1 MSWIV
6 RRPIFV
12 AVMFIMVSLFGLVS
26 FFRLPIDMMPEI
38 EPPVLSL
45 ITIYPGASAGDVE
58 QKVTENLEEALGGLA
73 GVEEIRSASR
83 ENLSLVTLKF
93 AFGADLDQAANDIRQ
108 SVEFVRQQ
116 LPADIEDPRIFKF
129 DTSKF
134 PIMVFAVTSSVS
146 DIRLQQQLVDDLI
159 LEPIRHVK
167 GVGQV
172 MVFNAPP
179 VIVRVDVYRDRLLAH
194 GLTITEIVRVIGS
207 ENMTVPV
214 GSVDVGAMEF
224 AVRMPNEAQSI
235 DELGELVITRDRDGA
250 PVRLHTLAS
259 ISEGMNDTTELAT
272 VDGKIVI
279 VGGIMKMSGE
289 NSIEVAEAAKKKL
302 EAVQDRLPEGMGIT
316 TVTDTSEFV
325 VDMIGNLQRTVAI
338 GGGLV
343 VLVAFMFLRRLR
355 PSLIVATTIPASMI
369 VTFLMLYVAG
379 MTLNV
384 ITLMAMALA
393 IGMVVDN
400 GIVVLENITRLVDE
414 GMDPYEAAAS
424 GTKEVGGALLAS
436 TSTTLVI
443 FAPLVFISGLI
454 GIMFGQLA
462 YVMIV
467 TIAGSLVV
475 SLTLTP
481 VLAAMLVTRREGEN
495 TGWVF
500 ERLESTYRWI
510 LGFSLRHTWMVFAA
524 SGLSILLTGLLVLTV
539 PTDFMPKQDSGEFQ
553 IVLELPVGTN
563 LDATADVSQRVIDS
577 LEQEP
582 EVRLI
587 YTRAGTSASGMGAI
601 TGGKEGANVATVTVK
616 LVSANDRSRSDEQIA
631 RSVLDRVGPM
641 PEVVNVEINLGS
653 TMNRMLGMGGKPV
666 TVEVVGS
673 DFEDLQETARQLR
686 TQIAAVD
693 GTVDVSADILQTRP
707 EVRLELSRELAGRAG
722 VPFALAGGEMR
733 AALTGMNAG
742 RYMGGNDPKDII
754 VRLSPEDRDDINE
767 LFEVPVR
774 SMSGSLI
781 ALGDVLTESEGEAA
795 IEIKRVDKQRVVTV
809 SAGIEGRALGDV
821 AADVDAILS
830 SFETPPGTSV
840 GYGGTVEEQRES
852 FRSMFLL
859 MGLGMVLVYLVMA
872 AQFESWLDPFVIL
885 FSIPFA
891 VTGAFFALAITRTT
905 LSVTAFLGLII
916 LIGVVVNNAIVL
928 VDYVK
933 LLQSQGM
940 ERRAAL
946 ITGGSRRLRPVLMTT
961 MTTVGGMFPLALATG
976 RGAEMWGPMGRTA
989 LGGLVMSTVVTLI
1002 LVPVAYS
1009 VADGLRDWV
1018 TKRRGVEGRIDA
1030 EAELAG
1036 TNVGSFAGPET
1047 RRTT

>member
-1 MSWIV
+1 MNWIV

-12 AVMFIMVSLFGLVS
+12 AVIFIMVSLFGLVS
-26 FFRLPIDMMPEI
+26 FSRLPIDMMPEI
-38 EPPVLSL
+38 EPPVLSV

-58 QKVTENLEEALGGLA
+58 QKVTENLEEALGGMA

-93 AFGADLDQAANDIRQ
+93 AFGSDLDQAANDIRQ
-108 SVEFVRQQ
+108 SVEFVRNQ
-116 LPADIEDPRIFKF
+116 LPKDIEDPRIFKF

-146 DIRLQQQLVDDLI
+146 DIRLQQALVDDLV

-179 VIVRVDVYRDRLLAH
+179 LIVRVDVYRDRLLAH
-194 GLTITEIVRVIGS
+194 GITMTEIVRVIGS

-214 GSVDVGAMEF
+214 GSVNVGAMEF
-224 AVRMPNEAQSI
+224 AVRMPNEAESMEEFGAI
-235 DELGELVITRDRDGA
+235 VLTRDRDGT
-250 PVRLHTLAS
+250 PVRLHDVAS
-259 ISEGMNDTTELAT
+259 LSEGINDTTELAT

-289 NSIEVAEAAKKKL
+289 NSIEVAEAAKAKL
-302 EAVQDRLPEGMGIT
+302 VAVQDKLPEGMEIT

-343 VLVAFMFLRRLR
+343 VLVAFLFLRRVR

-369 VTFLMLYVAG
+369 VTFLMLYLAG

-414 GMDPYEAAAS
+414 GMDPTEAAAA

-481 VLAAMLVTRREGEN
+481 VLAALLVKKRDGDQV
-495 TGWVF
+495 GAVF
-500 ERLESTYRWI
+500 TRLEAAYRWA
-510 LGFSLRHTWMVFAA
+510 LGFSLRHSWMVFAA
-524 SGLSILLTGLLVLTV
+524 SAASIVLTGLLILTV

-553 IVLELPVGTN
+553 IALELPVGTN
-563 LDATADVSQRVIDS
+563 LDTTADVAQRVIDS
-577 LEQEP
+577 LNQEP

-587 YTRAGTSASGMGAI
+587 YTRAGTSSSGMGAL
-601 TGGKEGANVATVTVK
+601 TGGKEGSNVATVTVK
-616 LVSANDRSRSDEQIA
+616 LVSANDRSRSDAQVA
-631 RSVLDRVGPM
+631 RSALDRVGPM
-641 PEVVNVEINLGS
+641 PEVVNVEISLGS
-653 TMNRMLGMGGKPV
+653 TMNRMLGMAGKPV
-666 TVEVVGS
+666 TVEVVGN
-673 DFEDLQETARQLR
+673 DFGDLQEAARQLR
-686 TQIAAVD
+686 TQISAVD
-693 GTVDVSADILQTRP
+693 GTVDVAADILQTRP
-707 EVRLELSRELAGRAG
+707 EVRLQLSKELAGRAG

-733 AALTGMNAG
+733 AALTGLSAG
-742 RYMGGNDPKDII
+742 RYTGGSEPRDIV
-754 VRLSPEDRDDINE
+754 VRLAPEDRDEIDE
-767 LFEVPVR
+767 LFKVPVR

-781 ALGDVLTESEGEAA
+781 ALGDVLTETEGEAA
-795 IEIKRVDKQRVVTV
+795 IEIKRVDKQRIVTV

-821 AADVDAILS
+821 AAEVDDILD
-830 SFETPPGTSV
+830 SFEAPPGTIV
-840 GYGGTVEEQRES
+840 RYGGAVEEQRES
-852 FRSMFLL
+852 FKSMFLL

-933 LLQSQGM
+933 LLQSRGM
-940 ERRAAL
+940 ERTDAL

-961 MTTVGGMFPLALATG
+961 MTTVGGMFPLALASG

-1009 VADGLRDWV
+1009 VADRFRDWLANRGKVVV
-1018 TKRRGVEGRIDA
+1018 TRLDLA
-1030 EAELAG
+1030 EQPVKTFDKAG
-1036 TNVGSFAGPET
+1036 K
-1047 RRTT
+1047 

>member
-12 AVMFIMVSLFGLVS
+12 AVIFIMVSLFGLVS
-26 FFRLPIDMMPEI
+26 FSRLPIDMMPEI
-38 EPPVLSL
+38 EPPVLSV

-93 AFGADLDQAANDIRQ
+93 AFGSDLDQAANDIRQ
-108 SVEFVRQQ
+108 SVEFVRNQ
-116 LPADIEDPRIFKF
+116 LPKDIEDPRIFKF

-146 DIRLQQQLVDDLI
+146 DIRLEQQLVDDLI

-179 VIVRVDVYRDRLLAH
+179 LVVRVDVFRDRLLAH
-194 GLTITEIVRVIGS
+194 GLTMTEIVRVIGS

-235 DELGELVITRDRDGA
+235 EELGAIVLTRDRDGT
-250 PVRLHTLAS
+250 PVHLDDLAS
-259 ISEGMNDTTELAT
+259 LSEGINDSTELAT
-272 VDGKIVI
+272 VDGKVVV

-289 NSIEVAEAAKKKL
+289 NSIEVAEAAKAKL
-302 EAVQDRLPEGMGIT
+302 AAVQDRLPEGMDIT
-316 TVTDTSEFV
+316 IVTDTSEFV
-325 VDMIGNLQRTVAI
+325 VDMIGNLKRTVAI
-338 GGGLV
+338 GGVLV
-343 VLVAFMFLRRLR
+343 VLVAILFLRRLR

-369 VTFLMLYVAG
+369 VTFLMLYLAG

-414 GMDPYEAAAS
+414 GMDPYEAAAD

-443 FAPLVFISGLI
+443 FAPLVFITGLI

-481 VLAAMLVTRREGEN
+481 VLAALLVKRHKGET
-495 TGWVF
+495 TGRVF
-500 ERLESTYRWI
+500 SRLESIYRWS

-524 SGLSILLTGLLVLTV
+524 SAGSIVLTGLLVLTV

-553 IVLELPVGTN
+553 ITLELPVGTN
-563 LDATADVSQRVIDS
+563 LDTTADVAQRVIDS
-577 LEQEP
+577 LNEEP
-582 EVRLI
+582 EVELI
-587 YTRAGTSASGMGAI
+587 YTRAGTSSSGMGAL

-616 LVSANDRSRSDEQIA
+616 LVSANYRSRSDEQIA
-631 RSVLDRVGPM
+631 RSVLDRIGPM

-653 TMNRMLGMGGKPV
+653 TMNRMLGLGGKPV
-666 TVEVVGS
+666 SVEVVGN
-673 DFEDLQETARQLR
+673 DFTDLQQVARELR
-686 TQIAAVD
+686 TQIAAID
-693 GTVDVSADILQTRP
+693 GTVDVAADILQTRP
-707 EVRLELSRELAGRAG
+707 EVRLGLSRELAGRAG

-733 AALTGMNAG
+733 AALTGMTAG
-742 RYMGGNDPKDII
+742 RYTGGSEPKDIV
-754 VRLSPEDRDDINE
+754 VRLALEDRDEIDE
-767 LFEVPVR
+767 LFQVPVR

-781 ALGDVLTESEGEAA
+781 ALGDVLTETEGEAA
-795 IEIKRVDKQRVVTV
+795 IEIKRVDKQRIVTV

-821 AADVDAILS
+821 AAEVDDILN
-830 SFETPPGTSV
+830 SFEAPAGTIV
-840 GYGGTVEEQRES
+840 RYGGAVEEQRES
-852 FRSMFLL
+852 FKSMFLL
-859 MGLGMVLVYLVMA
+859 MGLGMLLVYLVMA
-872 AQFESWLDPFVIL
+872 AQFESWLDPVVIL

-933 LLQSQGM
+933 LLQSRGM
-940 ERRAAL
+940 DRTEAL
-946 ITGGSRRLRPVLMTT
+946 VTGGSRRLRPVLMTT
-961 MTTVGGMFPLALATG
+961 MTTVGGMFPLALASG

-1009 VADGLRDWV
+1009 VVDRFRDWISN
-1018 TKRRGVEGRIDA
+1018 RGKVASVDF
-1030 EAELAG
+1030 ELADQPA
-1036 TNVGSFAGPET
+1036 TAFDKAGK
-1047 RRTT
+1047 